1 MKELVAPFD
10 DIPCHL
16 RWKEERRSRAQNTR
30 NDIGRRG
37 LHCDCTNWE
46 LRRRS
51 LFRPECKRK
60 KESSLQFAHRS
71 LSRNLLAAAKMSP
84 PPLPHLQC
92 RRRIV
97 KVHHQILKTPREGVK
112 QREGEVAEMQQDFKP
127 CSLSLPPLPMQAACV
142 SLSPCCYLLP
152 LLRVRDKSLFLGKH
166 AVGRLT
172 HSLAQRRTEESHIH
186 EESKYEKSFQE
197 PQSLATGW
205 SQGLTCYSGLM

>member
-1 MKELVAPFD
+1 MT
-10 DIPCHL
+10 L
-16 RWKEERRSRAQNTR
+16 RAA
-30 NDIGRRG
+30 RRG

-97 KVHHQILKTPREGVK
+97 KVHHQILKTPRERVK

-142 SLSPCCYLLP
+142 SLSLP
-152 LLRVRDKSLFLGKH
+152 AAISCPSYVSEISLYSSANTQSDDSLTRSLSD
-166 AVGRLT
+166 GR
-172 HSLAQRRTEESHIH
+172 RSHIFM
-186 EESKYEKSFQE
+186 KRANMKSR
-197 PQSLATGW
+197 SRNRNL
-205 SQGLTCYSGLM
+205 